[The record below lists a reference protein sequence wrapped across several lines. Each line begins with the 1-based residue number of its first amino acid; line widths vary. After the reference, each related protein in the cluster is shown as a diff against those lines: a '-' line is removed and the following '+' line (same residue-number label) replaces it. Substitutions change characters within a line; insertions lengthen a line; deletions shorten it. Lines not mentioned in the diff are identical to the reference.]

1 MVATIQQDYIING
14 SPVGDTAQELAAVN
28 WNSGLYRPFLD
39 KNGRRCVT
47 VNVGKHYDNKLGIER
62 PFYETM
68 TIREALSRGYNSPVL
83 HNATLLRK
91 QDWIMFDR
99 AVVQAA
105 RPKLRV
111 WSDLAAANTY
121 SLDGM
126 ANKLLE
132 SETINDPGAATVSMS
147 TMAEMTTDAIQY
159 QLEGMPLPIT
169 SMAFNFDERDLTVS
183 RAKGTNLST
192 LMASIAGRRIAETI
206 EKTTLGVTP
215 GIIYGTSANYSNA
228 PQVVGYLN
236 CPDLNSGTVTTP
248 TGSNS
253 ATTVSEVL
261 AIRTTLYD
269 LGFDG
274 PFVVY
279 NGTDWDRYLDDDH
292 FKYVTSGGAAPTTTL
307 RNRLRA
313 IDDIVDVRRSSL
325 LTPTNTGGTF
335 DLIVAALSNPE
346 TARAV
351 IGMPL
356 RTIQWESHGGARLN
370 FKVMCIMAPQIRSDF
385 SGNCAVYNGYVT

>member
-183 RAKGTNLST
+183 RA
-192 LMASIAGRRIAETI
+192 
-206 EKTTLGVTP
+206 
-215 GIIYGTSANYSNA
+215 
-228 PQVVGYLN
+228 
-236 CPDLNSGTVTTP
+236 
-248 TGSNS
+248 
-253 ATTVSEVL
+253 
-261 AIRTTLYD
+261 
-269 LGFDG
+269 
-274 PFVVY
+274 
-279 NGTDWDRYLDDDH
+279 
-292 FKYVTSGGAAPTTTL
+292 
-307 RNRLRA
+307 
-313 IDDIVDVRRSSL
+313 
-325 LTPTNTGGTF
+325 
-335 DLIVAALSNPE
+335 
-346 TARAV
+346 
-351 IGMPL
+351 
-356 RTIQWESHGGARLN
+356 
-370 FKVMCIMAPQIRSDF
+370 
-385 SGNCAVYNGYVT
+385 